1 MEETCLTGCAIFVDR
16 SFIWT
21 INAEHVD
28 LDMHFIFVFLNGFA
42 SHHPSEK
49 IVNLVDLPN
58 WIIVEV
64 EER

>member
-1 MEETCLTGCAIFVDR
+1 MSHWVEETKKHSL

>member
-1 MEETCLTGCAIFVDR
+1 MSHWVEETKKHSL

-58 WIIVEV
+58 
-64 EER
+64 